1 MIKPFK
7 YLKYFNTLLLLQAE
21 ASALLDAVDEEV
33 EPWSYADLPTREERA
48 MPTYLIRDT
57 RMVRNTL
64 DTTMRNNPLTVPIV
78 IGELWGWE

>member
-7 YLKYFNTLLLLQAE
+7 YFKYFNTLVPLQAE

-33 EPWSYADLPTREERA
+33 EPWSYADLPTREERE

-57 RMVRNTL
+57 KMIRNTL

-78 IGELWGWE
+78 IGESREWE